1 MALSPDTEQVLDF
14 LDQASGQGLRKR
26 NDMGTLLELAAERN
40 AHKEMNDLI
49 FHGRHLYNLY
59 TTLRKTSPGAE
70 GYRVLEKEF
79 ATAVETVRNLMAVL
93 LVDALQ
99 EQVERFDTTYY
110 AMTQGSVRN
119 LLDLA
124 HDLGVFKAVQ
134 NERKYGGNAES
145 DL

>member
-1 MALSPDTEQVLDF
+1 MPISPDTEQVLDF

-26 NDMGTLLELAAERN
+26 NDMGTLLELAAARS
-40 AHKEMNDLI
+40 AHREMNDLI

-59 TTLRKTSPGAE
+59 TTLRKTSPGIE

-79 ATAVETVRNLMAVL
+79 ATAVETVRDLIATML
-93 LVDALQ
+93 IDAPP
-99 EQVERFDTTYY
+99 EQVERFNTTYY

-134 NERKYGGNAES
+134 NERKYGGDSES